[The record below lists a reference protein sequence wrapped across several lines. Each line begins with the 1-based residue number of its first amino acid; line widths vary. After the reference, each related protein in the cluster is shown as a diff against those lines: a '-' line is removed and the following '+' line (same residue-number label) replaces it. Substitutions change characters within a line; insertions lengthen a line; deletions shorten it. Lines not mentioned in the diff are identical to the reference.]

1 MMTPVMIVLLVLEA
15 IAGLFLFNA
24 YRLHKN
30 KTFLIL
36 FFVVLAAVVV
46 TLLLPK
52 IAPQLI

>member
-1 MMTPVMIVLLVLEA
+1 MTPVMIVLLVLEA

-36 FFVVLAAVVV
+36 FIVVLVAVVV
-46 TLLLPK
+46 TLLLPT